1 MNIPTQHIRLVRSAE
16 GETTH
21 GKNSTGFK
29 ITTMLL
35 DGIIPGWLV
44 EGPGVARQF
53 FPASNV
59 QKAQL
64 ADAEPPPTPKAE
76 EPEAITVEEPKRG
89 KGK

>member
-16 GETTH
+16 GEITH
-21 GKNSTGFK
+21 GKNSTGLK
-29 ITTMLL
+29 ITTILL

-44 EGPGVARQF
+44 EGPGSARQF

-64 ADAEPPPTPKAE
+64 ADAPEIEEAPK
-76 EPEAITVEEPKRG
+76 PVERS